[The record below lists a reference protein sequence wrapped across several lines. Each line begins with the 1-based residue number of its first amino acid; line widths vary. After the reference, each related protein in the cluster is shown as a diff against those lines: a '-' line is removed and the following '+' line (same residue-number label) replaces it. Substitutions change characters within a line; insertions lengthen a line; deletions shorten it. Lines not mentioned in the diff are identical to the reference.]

1 MMKTN
6 KTQNVPLPETE
17 SGEINVSGRRKISF
31 GYLAVAFIA
40 ALTLWFYVADYDT
53 IVEKTFSNIPV
64 ELIYPTKGDIVVES
78 GEGKLISVTVTGK
91 KADINELKSED
102 IRAYVDVSGVT
113 KDGEFDAEI
122 IVELPNDISLVEN
135 NALSVTHII
144 VSLAVPTS
152 KQLDVEVQIVL
163 GKWDDNYDLF
173 PECEPGK
180 IEITGAKSI
189 VDRVEHAYVNI
200 DVGEIERP
208 VQMRG
213 KIELVDANGD
223 TVPQNNLKIE
233 NNGTEIS
240 NSTVEIYVRMET
252 EKELPVKIEFIGGI
266 FTESDALISCTPST
280 VTVRGGVE
288 KLKKMEYLSIPVDET
303 TLGNSFSGTL
313 SLPELD
319 ETLSYV
325 NEEDSVDVAIAFRDM
340 QSVTLTMTTEDI
352 LVKGLPEGV
361 AARLQFLPG
370 ENGLVPS
377 SAEITIRGYRE
388 TIIDLRRERLELL
401 EISVDFTDFADSET
415 GIQIGQKYASLEL
428 EITFKGLQGV
438 FTTDRISVSAEII
451 EAQDDENA
459 G

>member
-1 MMKTN
+1 MKKN
-6 KTQNVPLPETE
+6 NVE
-17 SGEINVSGRRKISF
+17 NVSRPEAESTEKPIGDKRKISF
-31 GYLAVAFIA
+31 GYLAVAFVA

-78 GEGKLISVTVTGK
+78 GEGKLISVTVMGK
-91 KADINELKSED
+91 KADINEMKSED

-122 IVELPNDISLVEN
+122 IVELPNDITLVDN

-152 KQLDVEVQIVL
+152 KQLDVEVKIV
-163 GKWDDNYDLF
+163 GGQWADIYDLY

-189 VDRVEHAYVNI
+189 VERVAHAYVNI

-213 KIELVDANGD
+213 KIELVDDNGD

-233 NNGTEIS
+233 NNGNELT

-252 EKELPVKIEFIGGI
+252 EKELPIVVQFTGGV
-266 FTESDALISCTPST
+266 FTESDALISCSPAT

-288 KLKKMEYLSIPVDET
+288 KLRKMESLSISIDET
-303 TLGNSFSGTL
+303 AIGNSYSGTL
-313 SLPELD
+313 PLPELD
-319 ETLSYV
+319 ETLSYIS
-325 NEEDSVDVAIAFRDM
+325 EEEFVDVAIVFRDL
-340 QSVTLTMTTEDI
+340 QTVTLSMTTEDI
-352 LVKGLPEGV
+352 VVKGLPDGL

-377 SAEITIRGYRE
+377 SAEITVRGYRE
-388 TIIDLRRERLELL
+388 SIVDLRRERLELL
-401 EISVDFTDFADSET
+401 DITVDFTEFAESES
-415 GIQIGQKYASLEL
+415 GVHVGQKYASLEVTV
-428 EITFKGLQGV
+428 TFKDLKGV
-438 FTTDRISVSAEII
+438 FTTDKIAVSAEII
-451 EAQDDENA
+451 EAPDSNDV

>member
-1 MMKTN
+1 MKRN
-6 KTQNVPLPETE
+6 NMQNVPLPEAE
-17 SGEINVSGRRKISF
+17 NGEKAVSGRRKISI

-53 IVEKTFSNIPV
+53 IVEKTFTNIPV

-213 KIELVDANGD
+213 KIELTDANGD
-223 TVPQNNLKIE
+223 IVPQNNLKIE
-233 NNGTEIS
+233 NNGTELS

-252 EKELPVKIEFIGGI
+252 EKELLVKIEFTGGV

-288 KLKKMEYLSIPVDET
+288 KLRKMEYITIPVDET
-303 TLGNSFSGTL
+303 TLGNSFKGSL
-313 SLPELD
+313 ALPELD
-319 ETLSYV
+319 DTLEYISQ
-325 NEEDSVDVAIAFRDM
+325 EEKIDVSINFRDI
-340 QSVTLTMTTEDI
+340 QTVALTMTTEDI
-352 LVKGLPEGV
+352 TVIGLPEGL

-401 EISVDFTDFADSET
+401 DITVDFTEFANSET
-415 GIQIGQKYASLEL
+415 GVQLGQKYASLEI

-438 FTTDRISVSAEII
+438 FTTDRICVSAEIV
-451 EAQDDENA
+451 EAQDENNA

>member
-1 MMKTN
+1 MKKN

-17 SGEINVSGRRKISF
+17 NEEIIVGNRRKISF

-53 IVEKTFSNIPV
+53 IVEKTFTNIPV
-64 ELIYPTKGDIVVES
+64 ELVYPTKGDIVVES

-163 GKWDDNYDLF
+163 GKWDDRYDLF

-189 VDRVEHAYVNI
+189 VERVEHAYVNI

-208 VQMRG
+208 VLMRG

-223 TVPQNNLKIE
+223 IVPQNNLKIE
-233 NNGTEIS
+233 NNGTVIS

-252 EKELPVKIEFIGGI
+252 EKELPVKVEFTGGV
-266 FTESDALISCTPST
+266 FTESDALISCMPST

-288 KLKKMEYLSIPVDET
+288 KLKKMEYLSIPIDET
-303 TLGNSFSGTL
+303 TLGNSFNGL
-313 SLPELD
+313 VSLPDL
-319 ETLSYV
+319 
-325 NEEDSVDVAIAFRDM
+325 EEGLEYINPPENITVSVSFRDI
-340 QSVTLTMTTEDI
+340 QTVTLTMTTEDI
-352 LVKGLPEGV
+352 KVKGLPEGY

-377 SAEITIRGYRE
+377 SAEITVRGYRE

-401 EISVDFTDFADSET
+401 EITVDFTEFADSET
-415 GIQIGQKYASLEL
+415 GIQLGQKYASLEV
-428 EITFKGLQGV
+428 EISFKDLQGV
-438 FTTDRISVSAEII
+438 FTTDRISVSAEIT
-451 EAQDDENA
+451 EAQDSENA

>member
-1 MMKTN
+1 MKKN
-6 KTQNVPLPETE
+6 KMQNAPLPETE
-17 SGEINVSGRRKISF
+17 NEELTVGNRRKISF

-53 IVEKTFSNIPV
+53 IVEKTFTNIPV
-64 ELIYPTKGDIVVES
+64 ELVYPTKGDIVVES

-163 GKWDDNYDLF
+163 GKWDDRYDLF

-189 VDRVEHAYVNI
+189 VERVEHAYVNI

-208 VQMRG
+208 VLMRG

-223 TVPQNNLKIE
+223 IVPQNNLKIE
-233 NNGTEIS
+233 NNGTVIS

-252 EKELPVKIEFIGGI
+252 EKELPVKVEFTGGV

-288 KLKKMEYLSIPVDET
+288 KLKKMECLSIPIDET
-303 TLGNSFSGTL
+303 TIGNSFNGSVP
-313 SLPELD
+313 LPDL
-319 ETLSYV
+319 
-325 NEEDSVDVAIAFRDM
+325 EEGLEYINQPENIDISVSFRDI
-340 QSVTLTMTTEDI
+340 QTVTLTLTTEDI
-352 LVKGLPEGV
+352 KVKGLPEGY

-377 SAEITIRGYRE
+377 SADITVRGYRE

-401 EISVDFTDFADSET
+401 EITVDFTEFADSET
-415 GIQIGQKYASLEL
+415 GIQLGQKYASLEV
-428 EITFKGLQGV
+428 EITFKDLQGV
-438 FTTDRISVSAEII
+438 FTTDKISVSAEII
-451 EAQDDENA
+451 EAQDSENA